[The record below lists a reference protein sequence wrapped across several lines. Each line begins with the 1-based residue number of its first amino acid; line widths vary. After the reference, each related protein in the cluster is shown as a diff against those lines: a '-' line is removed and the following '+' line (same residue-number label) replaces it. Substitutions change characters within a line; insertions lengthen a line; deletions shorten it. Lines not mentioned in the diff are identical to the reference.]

1 MGNDR
6 DVILMRKFRDGDITA
21 FDEIVQRHKKGL
33 LNFFY
38 RMLGDRQKAEDLA
51 QEVFYRLF
59 RARTSYEPR
68 ASFNTF
74 LYVIAYRHACS
85 QMRKD
90 RRARRTL
97 SLDEAVVNRDG
108 DATPLY
114 EKVASPHGNPRR
126 SAARHELAGAIR
138 EAVLALPADL
148 RAPFILSGQQAM
160 PYRDI
165 SRVLAIPEGTVK
177 SRVYRAVR
185 LLREHLRE
193 TRREW

>member
-1 MGNDR
+1 MGKDR
-6 DVILMRKFRDGDITA
+6 DMILMRKFRGGDITA

-51 QEVFYRLF
+51 QDVFYRLF

-68 ASFNTF
+68 GKFTTF
-74 LYVIAYRHACS
+74 LYVIAYRLACS

-90 RRARRTL
+90 RRARRTV

-108 DATPLY
+108 DSTPLH
-114 EKVASPHGNPRR
+114 EKIASPHGNPRR
-126 SAARHELAGAIR
+126 RAARHELAGAIR
-138 EAVLALPADL
+138 EAVLALPTDL

-165 SRVLAIPEGTVK
+165 SRVLAIPERTVK